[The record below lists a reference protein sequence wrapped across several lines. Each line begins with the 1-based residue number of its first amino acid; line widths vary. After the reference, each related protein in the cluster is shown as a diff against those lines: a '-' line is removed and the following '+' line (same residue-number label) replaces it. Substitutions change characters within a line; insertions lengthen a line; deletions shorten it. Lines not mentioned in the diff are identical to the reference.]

1 MPSTNQTNIPS
12 NAENKVLSLEAE
24 VSQLKITIEEITK
37 EHERLLEVDKHTLKL
52 IFNTLSSKTKEL
64 VMEKKN
70 IYYILEYFKKEG

>member
-64 VMEKKN
+64 VMDKN